1 MTYPLQVE
9 NSTSAIGAIVL
20 AAGAST
26 RMGQPKQL
34 LQFQGRSF
42 LRNTVEVVVASVCQ
56 PIVVVLGAYA
66 EKMRPEVSQLPVQVL
81 ENPQWYDGMGAS
93 IRVGITALNSA
104 AQEIEGVVLTLC
116 DQPFISCNV
125 INQLVAAYHSTGQGI
140 IASEY
145 AGTLGV
151 PALFSRKFFSDLM
164 NLEATSGAKQV
175 IKKYSDEVFCVS
187 FAAGAID
194 IDTPEDYEGL
204 ALSPLLK
211 RAFSLKSCGYA

>member
-1 MTYPLQVE
+1 MINPRQVE
-9 NSTSAIGAIVL
+9 NAASAIGAIVL

-26 RMGQPKQL
+26 RMGTPKQL
-34 LQFQGRSF
+34 LHFEGRSF
-42 LRNTVEVVVASVCQ
+42 LRQTVEVAIASVCK

-66 EKMRPEVSQLPVQVL
+66 EKMRQEVNQLPVMVV
-81 ENPQWYDGMGAS
+81 ENPQWHEGMGAS
-93 IRVGITALNSA
+93 IQVGMTALNA
-104 AQEIEGVVLTLC
+104 ASEEIEGVVLTLC
-116 DQPFISCNV
+116 DQPFVSSDV

-164 NLEATSGAKQV
+164 NLQATSGAKQV
-175 IKKYSDEVFCVS
+175 IKKYSHEVFPVP

-194 IDTPEDYEGL
+194 IDTPQDYEEL
-204 ALSPLLK
+204 QTRK
-211 RAFSLKSCGYA
+211 D